1 MFARVRSFVDNH
13 KILAA
18 LAVVMLGVLV
28 GRSALSADAD
38 LQQYNGSAAWENDL
52 TAASYLL
59 PRDGKKITADSN
71 AVGSAPVNRSLK
83 QIKDYVIAMHRGIF
97 GVGGTGRR
105 TVYSLEADGVGG
117 QTSSIDPA
125 WIASTATNDRTLIK
139 PTSVQVFDRG
149 ASGGE
154 TLLTKGSLAFINTAD
169 GGGNP
174 ARTIPVN
181 NKVIPLNIPKAWGRV
196 FTDAMGSLTVLDG
209 YNLTSCTAV
218 APNYID
224 CDMAVIL
231 DSTNYLVMVSR
242 VIKGFEVLC
251 QPVTTQRFRCEF
263 YDAND
268 LPINCTT
275 DACSLR
281 FVVFGRQTT

>member
-1 MFARVRSFVDNH
+1 MRKLPSLRSFISIVLL
-13 KILAA
+13 IAA
-18 LAVVMLGVLV
+18 AFCGGVAI
-28 GRSALSADAD
+28 GADAD
-38 LQQYNGSAAWENDL
+38 LQQYNGSPTFAADW
-52 TAASYLL
+52 TAQAKLL
-59 PRDGKKITADSN
+59 VRDGRKITADDN
-71 AVGSAPVNRSLK
+71 GAGKAPVNRGIK
-83 QIKDYVIAMHRGIF
+83 QIVDIIGGMHDGMF
-97 GVGGTGRR
+97 GSRVGAVRK
-105 TVYSLEADGVGG
+105 TVKSLEADGVGG

-174 ARTIPVN
+174 ARTSPIN